1 VEPFKNKRSIFPNE
15 DSSMST
21 VRVRYVA
28 QLKLAAGCGEESITI
43 AAAPTLHDLLRVLS
57 ESRGEPLRAFLL
69 TEDGSPRT
77 SLLIAVGDQQAV
89 RGTNRSLVPGDV
101 VTLMSPMSGG

>member
-1 VEPFKNKRSIFPNE
+1 
-15 DSSMST
+15 MSA

-28 QLKLAAGCGEESITI
+28 QLKLAAGCAEESVPL
-43 AAAPTLHDLLRVLS
+43 ASAPTLHDLLRIVAA
-57 ESRGEPLRAFLL
+57 SRGDRMRDFLL
-69 TEDGSPRT
+69 AQDGLPRP

-89 RGTNRSLVPGDV
+89 RGANRPLQAGDV